1 MWSQAI
7 AASHEVTA
15 CSAVRERVSFQRKRA
30 ASKLRPKGQPPPHQ
44 SAPLPQLISAALA
57 RCLNTLLI
65 AAASSKRGVHREAP
79 ANLTKAREL
88 YERA

>member
-7 AASHEVTA
+7 AASQELTA
-15 CSAVRERVSFQRKRA
+15 RSAVREGVSFQRKRV
-30 ASKLRPKGQPPPHQ
+30 ASKLPLKAQPTAHQ
-44 SAPLPQLISAALA
+44 SETLPQLISAALA
-57 RCLNTLLI
+57 HCLNTLLI
-65 AAASSKRGVHREAP
+65 AAASSNRGVHRESP